1 MFSLPGGGPYNPP
14 PMSPERAVLFDLDGT
29 LVDTEREN
37 VESVVLAVRRFQVEL
52 DEDMRAFIVG
62 HSWNE
67 IHARIQRD
75 YGLDVDMDVLIMA
88 AVEEKRA
95 LFAQSGYQP
104 LPGALA
110 LVHRLRP
117 RAGLAVVSGSS
128 RVEVRETVTGIGL
141 LDYFDCLLGA
151 EDYGRGKPH
160 PEPYQTAMRMLAV
173 PPRSSIVIEDA
184 EPGILAGKAAG
195 AQVIAVRRANFM
207 GYDQSAADVAV
218 DTLEQITDELLE
230 SLWTRA

>member
-1 MFSLPGGGPYNPP
+1 
-14 PMSPERAVLFDLDGT
+14 MSRERAVLFDLDGT

-37 VESVVLAVRRFQVEL
+37 VESVVLAARRWNVEL
-52 DEDMRAFIVG
+52 DADMRAFIVG

-75 YGLDVDMDVLIMA
+75 NGLDVEMDVLIAA

-95 LFAQSGYQP
+95 LFASSGYQA

-110 LVHRLRP
+110 LVRRLRP
-117 RAGLAVVSGSS
+117 RVGLAVVSGSS
-128 RVEVRETVTGIGL
+128 RVEVQETVAGIGL
-141 LDYFDCLLGA
+141 SDCFDCLLGA
-151 EDYGRGKPH
+151 EDYGQGKPH
-160 PEPYQTAMRMLAV
+160 PEPYQTAMRKLAV
-173 PPRSSIVIEDA
+173 APRATIVIEDA

-195 AQVIAVRRANFM
+195 AKVIAVRRANFM

-218 DTLEQITDELLE
+218 DTLEQVTDDLLAG
-230 SLWTRA
+230 LWARA